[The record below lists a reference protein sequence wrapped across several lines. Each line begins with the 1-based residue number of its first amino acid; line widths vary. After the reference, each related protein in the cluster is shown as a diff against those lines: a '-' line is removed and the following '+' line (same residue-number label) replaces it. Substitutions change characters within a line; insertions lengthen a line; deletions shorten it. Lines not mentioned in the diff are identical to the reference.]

1 MRHKQEPISKNSN
14 FKSTREKGNEAE
26 DTAVELLLGKGYQI
40 IKRNFIYGRIGEI
53 DIVAKDGNILVF
65 VEVKSRKTNEY
76 GSPLESVTPKKQKI
90 LRRVAEGYYYIN
102 KLNDVESRFDIITID
117 YSVKPPTIEHLI
129 NAIW

>member
-1 MRHKQEPISKNSN
+1 MDALSQEKKQ

-26 DTAVELLLGKGYQI
+26 DTAVELLLNKGYQI

-53 DIVAKDGNILVF
+53 DIVAKDGNTVVF

-102 KLNDVESRFDIITID
+102 KLNDVESRFDIIAID
-117 YSVKPPTIEHLI
+117 YSVKPPAIEHLV

>member
-1 MRHKQEPISKNSN
+1 MSHKQEPINKNP

-26 DTAVELLLGKGYQI
+26 DTAVELLLGKGYKI

-53 DIVAKDGNILVF
+53 DIVAKDGNVLVF

-102 KLNDVESRFDIITID
+102 KLNDVESRFDIIAID
-117 YSVKPPTIEHLI
+117 YNVKPPAIEHLV